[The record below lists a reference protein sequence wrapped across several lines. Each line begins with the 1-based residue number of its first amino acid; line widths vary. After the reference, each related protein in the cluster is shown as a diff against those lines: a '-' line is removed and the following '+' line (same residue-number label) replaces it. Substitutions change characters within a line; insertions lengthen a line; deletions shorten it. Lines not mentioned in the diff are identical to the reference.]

1 MNPASFILVR
11 SGSSDRKRL
20 AEVYVWAKAKPDAY
34 LDGTGLERLEDFIKP
49 LTGAM
54 EFFVII
60 EERFVALLT
69 FLPVAP
75 NEYRVGL
82 ISAPDVPVRK
92 LMVTLESGMNELAS
106 YGVTALHLRL
116 PEARCYHPA
125 RRLAQ
130 KMQFTQLNATDWKR
144 ELTNGHS

>member
-1 MNPASFILVR
+1 MNPASFSLVR
-11 SGSSDRKRL
+11 SGPSDRKRL
-20 AEVYVWAKAKPDAY
+20 AEVYQWAKAKPEAY
-34 LDGTGLERLEDFIKP
+34 LEGTGLERLDDFIKP
-49 LTGAM
+49 LAGAM
-54 EFFVII
+54 EFFVSI
-60 EERFVALLT
+60 EEKLVALLT

-75 NEYRVGL
+75 NEYQVGL
-82 ISAPDVPVRK
+82 ISAPRAPVFK
-92 LMVTLESGMNELAS
+92 LLSVLEGAAIELAS